1 MSKCDNCI
9 HVGVCHYIMF
19 GDSDEI
25 TECRHF
31 NEERPKGKWE
41 IVDEEGGKIWNCV
54 CTKCGHDPQEYIGG
68 TEDWWL
74 RKPLPNYCSRC
85 GADMRGIVVTL
96 KRRRR

>member
-31 NEERPKGKWE
+31 NEERPKGKWIKHISSLE
-41 IVDEEGGKIWNCV
+41 CSECKVKFFCGDEDENV
-54 CTKCGHDPQEYIGG
+54 QDYDPCNE
-68 TEDWWL
+68 L
-74 RKPLPNYCSRC
+74 NFNFCPNC
-85 GADMRGIVVTL
+85 GADLREVVNE
-96 KRRRR
+96 